1 MQTSRSPHLPV
12 RPEWLAQVQEPALE
26 PQLPI
31 VDAHHHLWDRPGSR
45 YLLEQ
50 YLADIHHSGHRV
62 VATVYAQCRTMF
74 DPSRPAPLRSVGEVE
89 FANGVAACSA
99 SGLYGAT
106 QVNAGIIAGADLSL
120 GRAVL
125 PVLDEMRARA
135 GRRLSGVRNTT
146 AWHADPG
153 VVSNPSP
160 PPPGILASAAFREG
174 VACLAEHGLVL
185 DIWAYHTQ
193 LAEIIDLARAFP
205 QQLMVVNHVGGPLGC
220 GPYAGR
226 RAEVFE
232 QWAEHILRLAQC
244 PNLRIKLG
252 GLGMQVGGFAL
263 DHEALPPGSA
273 HLAELWAPYLLHSID
288 AFGSSRCMFESN
300 FPVDKGM
307 VGYGVL
313 WNTFKRITADLPAQA
328 RADLFSTV
336 ATHTYSLQWPGDNA
350 LAAAV

>member
-1 MQTSRSPHLPV
+1 MQPSRSPHLPV

-26 PQLPI
+26 PQLAI

-45 YLLEQ
+45 YLLEEYQ
-50 YLADIHHSGHRV
+50 ADITHSGHRV

-74 DPSRPAPLRSVGEVE
+74 DPGRPAPLRSVGEVE
-89 FANGVAACSA
+89 FANGVAACAA
-99 SGLYGAT
+99 SGLYGT
-106 QVNAGIIAGADLSL
+106 TRVNAGIISGADLSL

-160 PPPGILASAAFREG
+160 PPAGILASAAFREG
-174 VACLAEHGLVL
+174 VACLAAHGLVL
-185 DIWAYHTQ
+185 DIWGYHTQ
-193 LAEIIDLARAFP
+193 LAEIIDLAQAFP
-205 QQLMVVNHVGGPLGC
+205 QQVMVVNHVGGPLGI

-232 QWAEHILRLAQC
+232 HWAEQIQRLAQC
-244 PNLRIKLG
+244 RNVRIKLG
-252 GLGMQVGGFAL
+252 GLGMQVGGFTL
-263 DHEALPPGSA
+263 DREPSPPTSSQ
-273 HLAELWAPYLLHSID
+273 LAELWAPYILHCIN
-288 AFGSSRCMFESN
+288 AFGSARCMFESN

-313 WNTFKRITADLPAQA
+313 WNAFKRITAGLPTKA
-328 RADLFSTV
+328 RTDLFS
-336 ATHTYSLQWPGDNA
+336 ATAARTYSLQLPGDDA
-350 LAAAV
+350 PAAAF

>member
-1 MQTSRSPHLPV
+1 MQPSRSPHLPI
-12 RPEWLAQVQEPALE
+12 RPQWLAQVQEPALD
-26 PQLPI
+26 PHLPI

-45 YLLEQ
+45 FLMEQ
-50 YLADIHHSGHRV
+50 YLADIAQSGHRV

-74 DPSRPAPLRSVGEVE
+74 DQSRPAPLRSVGEVE

-146 AWHADPG
+146 AWHAHPS
-153 VVSNPSP
+153 VVSNPTP
-160 PPPGILASAAFREG
+160 PPPGILASEAFREG
-174 VACLAEHGLVL
+174 VACLAAHGLAL
-185 DIWAYHTQ
+185 DIWGYHTQ
-193 LAEIIDLARAFP
+193 LAEIIDLAQAFP
-205 QQLMVVNHVGGPLGC
+205 HQVMVVNHVGGPLGI

-232 QWAEHILRLAQC
+232 YWAEQVQALAQY
-244 PNLRIKLG
+244 PNVRMKLG

-263 DHEALPPGSA
+263 DHGALPPSSA
-273 HLAELWAPYLLHSID
+273 LLVDLWAPYILHCID
-288 AFGSSRCMFESN
+288 TFGSARCMFESN

-307 VGYGVL
+307 VSYGVL
-313 WNTFKRITADLPAQA
+313 WNAFKRMTAHLPANA
-328 RADLFSTV
+328 RTELFSTV
-336 ATHTYSLQWPGDNA
+336 AAHTYSLQLPGDNA
-350 LAAAV
+350 AAAAL